1 MIHLFV
7 AGLPRHR
14 SGGRLLGD
22 RRANGDSNKKLSKL
36 FFSIVLESLNNVT
49 IVMQKMLVVMEILM
63 KIMLAMM
70 TER

>member
-1 MIHLFV
+1 MLVI
-7 AGLPRHR
+7 
-14 SGGRLLGD
+14 
-22 RRANGDSNKKLSKL
+22 
-36 FFSIVLESLNNVT
+36 ESLNNVT